1 MKKETKLQ
9 KIIDFCREN
18 KICYFY
24 PPQRGERGHSDLV
37 IPKYRICIKLSTTE
51 EEDQEY
57 YETHKKFKFPV
68 FIRDTDAPKFV
79 IEKVQQTIIKFL
91 FNQQR
96 RLTNLKKKE
105 EGQRIFAENKA
116 KHDKRIYWQQKRREK
131 KLLKQKLREER
142 LSNITKL
149 TINEKNYE
157 KSSSREAG
165 CNTANN
171 L

>member
-24 PPQRGERGHSDLV
+24 SPQRGERGHSDLV
-37 IPKYRICIKLSTTE
+37 IPRYRICIKLSTTE

-68 FIRDTDAPKFV
+68 FIRDKDTPKFV

-96 RLTNLKKKE
+96 RLTNIKKKE

-131 KLLKQKLREER
+131 KMLKKNLQE
-142 LSNITKL
+142 TK
-149 TINEKNYE
+149 NRHFSKYVRN
-157 KSSSREAG
+157 K
-165 CNTANN
+165 
-171 L
+171 

>member
-79 IEKVQQTIIKFL
+79 IEKVQQTIIK
-91 FNQQR
+91 
-96 RLTNLKKKE
+96 LKKKE
-105 EGQRIFAENKA
+105 EGQKIFAENKA

-142 LSNITKL
+142 LSNTTKL

-157 KSSSREAG
+157 KPSSREVG
-165 CNTANN
+165 RNTTNN